1 MVWDSIADASDSDSM
16 NNQAAV
22 YINDEK
28 DAREPRNLSIP
39 IPVIPLIP
47 WRHHRDLALGA
58 RTNRVFSDLL
68 LVMGTTLDPTVFP
81 TIADKPRHQKYHF
94 DNETSEATTQEI
106 NGQQK
111 QFLTVIK
118 SGKATFT
125 HIDVHFTR
133 GGEKSYAS
141 LERAAKTKRKE
152 YEAAH
157 SYFLKLVKKLRSA
170 DEPRSEEAEV
180 LCQIERLLHSLRFS
194 PYRGIK
200 AQRGHFWGK
209 L

>member
-111 QFLTVIK
+111 QVLTVIK
-118 SGKATFT
+118 SAKATFT

-133 GGEKSYAS
+133 GGEKSYAEQQYEP
-141 LERAAKTKRKE
+141 ERRAVWENVGIPTTHPTLPVATKKINYDAA
-152 YEAAH
+152 
-157 SYFLKLVKKLRSA
+157 SS
-170 DEPRSEEAEV
+170 S
-180 LCQIERLLHSLRFS
+180 S
-194 PYRGIK
+194 
-200 AQRGHFWGK
+200 WGGTS
-209 L
+209 